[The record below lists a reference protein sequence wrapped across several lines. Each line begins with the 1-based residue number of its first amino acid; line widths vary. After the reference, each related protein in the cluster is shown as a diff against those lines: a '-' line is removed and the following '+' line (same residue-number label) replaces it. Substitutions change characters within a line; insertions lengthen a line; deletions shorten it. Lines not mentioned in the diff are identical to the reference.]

1 MNNLFFELFHSKNGQ
16 LKCPNTKLLSL
27 LVTADEDCRLIFSI
41 WWINKADQHETE
53 IQQILSK
60 TMSFFGRLRQAKTS
74 SSQERKSHSSGDGIK
89 NASVR
94 NLSFFYFQ
102 TESVKISFLVISLP
116 YHLSLIVNLVFDIII
131 P

>member
-1 MNNLFFELFHSKNGQ
+1 
-16 LKCPNTKLLSL
+16 
-27 LVTADEDCRLIFSI
+27 
-41 WWINKADQHETE
+41 
-53 IQQILSK
+53 
-60 TMSFFGRLRQAKTS
+60 MSFFGRLRQAKTS
-74 SSQERKSHSSGDGIK
+74 PSQERKSHSSGDGIK
-89 NASVR
+89 NSSVR

>member
-1 MNNLFFELFHSKNGQ
+1 
-16 LKCPNTKLLSL
+16 
-27 LVTADEDCRLIFSI
+27 
-41 WWINKADQHETE
+41 
-53 IQQILSK
+53 
-60 TMSFFGRLRQAKTS
+60 MSFFGHLRQAKTS

-116 YHLSLIVNLVFDIII
+116 YHLSLIANLVFDIII
-131 P
+131 S